1 MTILRIDQE
10 IRENIGLC
18 TREQLL
24 QIRHDLNDWKWNDLL
39 GQKPKG
45 FDDLPYSNT
54 KWLHKL
60 VKRKNK
66 YDIVHPIIMY
76 ISGMFSE
83 KELLH
88 YHNVVCNGMLEDEFD
103 KFWCEH
109 ELRKYCSENNIKFV

>member
-1 MTILRIDQE
+1 MTILRISYD
-10 IRENIGLC
+10 IRKKIDLC

-24 QIRHDLNDWKWNDLL
+24 QIRHDLNNWKWNNLH
-39 GQKPKG
+39 GEKP
-45 FDDLPYSNT
+45 DDFENLPYSNT

-60 VKRKNK
+60 TKRENK

-88 YHNVVCNGMLEDEFD
+88 YHNVVCQKKSLVGFGVGIN
-103 KFWCEH
+103 
-109 ELRKYCSENNIKFV
+109 

>member
-10 IRENIGLC
+10 IRKKIDLC

-39 GQKPKG
+39 GQKPEG

-88 YHNVVCNGMLEDEFD
+88 YHNVVCNGMSEEEFGR
-103 KFWCEH
+103 FWRGYK
-109 ELRKYCSENNIKFV
+109 LRRYCDENNIKFV